1 MLSYMKWGDIIDRY
15 FINCSC
21 DTFFL
26 FGFYIMKKVD
36 QFIYENEKRV
46 NEEMKMREP
55 SSVKISGDMSLIEID
70 REIDKFRQNHPNFE
84 IILKEEN
91 NNLSK

>member
-1 MLSYMKWGDIIDRY
+1 MIDTLL
-15 FINCSC
+15 IVAVIP
-21 DTFFL
+21 FFL

-91 NNLSK
+91 NNPRLFMKNNPT

>member
-1 MLSYMKWGDIIDRY
+1 
-15 FINCSC
+15 
-21 DTFFL
+21 
-26 FGFYIMKKVD
+26 MKKVD
-36 QFIYENEKRV
+36 QFIYKNEKRV
-46 NEEMKMREP
+46 NEEMKMRKT

>member
-1 MLSYMKWGDIIDRY
+1 
-15 FINCSC
+15 
-21 DTFFL
+21 
-26 FGFYIMKKVD
+26 MKKVD

-91 NNLSK
+91 NNPRLFMKNNPT